1 MIIQSLAYTHNFCEV
16 VDLIVH
22 CGGKEIYTHLIMA
35 PKNLTYISPEHISN
49 YTDII
54 IKFVKK
60 PLHSTMK
67 GNRFMFYCDETQ
79 DIISVEQLA
88 LYTTFVMNG
97 EVKEHGIG
105 LIPTSKAVGTHMSA
119 VKLCQPWKSFQDLD
133 IPIRNVKLHVLT

>member
-1 MIIQSLAYTHNFCEV
+1 
-16 VDLIVH
+16 
-22 CGGKEIYTHLIMA
+22 
-35 PKNLTYISPEHISN
+35 
-49 YTDII
+49 
-54 IKFVKK
+54 
-60 PLHSTMK
+60 
-67 GNRFMFYCDETQ
+67 MFYCDETQ
-79 DIISVEQLA
+79 DIISAEQLA